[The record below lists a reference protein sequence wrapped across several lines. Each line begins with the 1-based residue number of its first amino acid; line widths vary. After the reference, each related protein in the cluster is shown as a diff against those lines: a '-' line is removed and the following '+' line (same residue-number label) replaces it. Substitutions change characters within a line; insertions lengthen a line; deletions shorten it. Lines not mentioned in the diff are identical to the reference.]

1 MTTDL
6 AVEARHLSKKYIL
19 GSRRKEY
26 GTLRDTIAHAFTGA
40 LDRVRG
46 VKNEQP
52 TSTFWALDNVN
63 FQIPRGAIVG
73 IIGRNG
79 AGKSTLL
86 KILSRIAEPTSGS
99 VRVRGRTASLL
110 EVGTGFHPELTGR
123 ENIYLNGAVLGMSRA
138 EIKRKFDEIVSFSG
152 VEQFLNTPVKRYSS
166 GMYVR
171 LGFAVAAHLDPD
183 ILIVDEVLAVGDAEF
198 QQKSLGKMRK
208 VVSEGGRTVLFVS
221 HNLQAVQSLCDR
233 GILLDHGKIV
243 AQGTA
248 HEVVAEYLRFGG
260 GLTGAKTW
268 PIEEAPGDDQL
279 TLLSLSA
286 LNCAGQPSH
295 MHQTNDPI
303 RIEFEFMTT
312 REIPNLCVGF
322 DISNSEGV
330 AVFRTYQ
337 SDCAPSDWP
346 KIKVGRN
353 KLSCVIPAGLLNAG
367 EFYINPRISI
377 HKTKWIVQEDA
388 VLRLETYMSHGVSPL
403 WDVRPGVIA
412 PIIQW
417 VAH

>member
-1 MTTDL
+1 MTNDF
-6 AVEARHLSKKYIL
+6 AVEARGLSKKYIL
-19 GSRRKEY
+19 GRRAQYK
-26 GTLRDTIAHAFTGA
+26 TFRDAISGA
-40 LDRVRG
+40 VRG
-46 VKNEQP
+46 AVDRLNGVKEEAVS
-52 TSTFWALDNVN
+52 TSFWALDNVS

-99 VRVRGRTASLL
+99 VRIRGRTASLL

-198 QQKSLGKMRK
+198 QQKSLGKMRS
-208 VVSEGGRTVLFVS
+208 VVSEGDRTVLFVS

-233 GILLDHGKIV
+233 GILLDRGQIV

-248 HEVVAEYLRFGG
+248 REVVAEYLRFGG
-260 GLTGAKTW
+260 SLLGAKNW
-268 PIEEAPGDDQL
+268 PLEEAPGDDQL
-279 TLLSLSA
+279 KLVSVRA
-286 LNCAGQPSH
+286 LNPDGQPSF

-303 RIEFEFMTT
+303 RIEFEIVMSA
-312 REIPNLCVGF
+312 EMPNLCVGF
-322 DISNSEGV
+322 DIANSEGLV
-330 AVFRTYQ
+330 VFRTYHT
-337 SDCAPSDWP
+337 DTVETDWP
-346 KIKVGRN
+346 KLKVGAN
-353 KLSCVIPAGLLNAG
+353 KLSCLIPAGLLNEG
-367 EFYINPRISI
+367 EFHICPRISI
-377 HKTKWIVQEDA
+377 HKVRWIVQEDA
-388 VLRLETYMSHGVSPL
+388 VLRLEMYMAHGVSRL
-403 WDVRPGVIA
+403 WDARPGIIA
-412 PIIQW
+412 PIIRW
-417 VAH
+417 TAD